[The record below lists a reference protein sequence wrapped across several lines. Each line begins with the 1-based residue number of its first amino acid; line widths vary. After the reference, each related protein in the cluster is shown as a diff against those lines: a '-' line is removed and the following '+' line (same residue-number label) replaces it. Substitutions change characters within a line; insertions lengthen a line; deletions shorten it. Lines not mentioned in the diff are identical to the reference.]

1 MLSKVLS
8 GAVSGINGYAVNV
21 EVDISNGFPCFEI
34 VGLPGSAVKES
45 KERVRTAIKNSGI
58 ELPAKRITV
67 NLAPADTKKE
77 GPAFDLPIALG
88 VLSCLE
94 KISKS
99 VIQDSLIIGELSLDG
114 SIRPIRGVLPIV
126 YGAFKNGIKKC
137 IVPPENADEAALVEG
152 MEVYAYNDISEIIKG
167 ITPQINKVDIKDIF
181 SSESL
186 LTAPDFSDVKG
197 QEFVK
202 RSMEIAAAGYHNILL
217 SGHPG
222 SGKTMLAR
230 RLPSILPDLTFEESI
245 EITKI
250 YSVSG
255 LLQNGKSLITRRPF
269 RAPHHTVSAAA
280 LTGGGGI
287 PRPGEVSLAHYGVLF
302 LDELPEFKRDVLE
315 VLRQPM
321 EDGIVTIS
329 RENATAEYPSD
340 FMLVAAMNPCP
351 CGYLGDKKCHCS
363 MSEITNY
370 RKKISG
376 PLLDRIDIYADTPD
390 VSYKD
395 LNSSEKA
402 ESSKEIKKRVTAARN
417 IQLERY
423 KDSGIFF
430 NSRLTTPLMEK
441 YCVLEKDAEE
451 LLKEAFDS
459 LNLSARSYHKILKV
473 SRTIADLAG
482 SEKIGLEHLA
492 EALQYRGFSSQ
503 DII

>member
-1 MLSKVLS
+1 
-8 GAVSGINGYAVNV
+8 
-21 EVDISNGFPCFEI
+21 
-34 VGLPGSAVKES
+34 
-45 KERVRTAIKNSGI
+45 
-58 ELPAKRITV
+58 
-67 NLAPADTKKE
+67 
-77 GPAFDLPIALG
+77 
-88 VLSCLE
+88 
-94 KISKS
+94 
-99 VIQDSLIIGELSLDG
+99 
-114 SIRPIRGVLPIV
+114 
-126 YGAFKNGIKKC
+126 
-137 IVPPENADEAALVEG
+137 

-167 ITPQINKVDIKDIF
+167 ITPQIHKVDIKDIF

-186 LTAPDFSDVKG
+186 LPAPDFSDVKG

-202 RSMEIAAAGYHNILL
+202 RAMEIAAAGYHNILL

-329 RENATAEYPSD
+329 RVNATAEYPSD

-430 NSRLTTPLMEK
+430 NSRLSTPLMEK

-482 SEKIGLEHLA
+482 SEKISLEHLA